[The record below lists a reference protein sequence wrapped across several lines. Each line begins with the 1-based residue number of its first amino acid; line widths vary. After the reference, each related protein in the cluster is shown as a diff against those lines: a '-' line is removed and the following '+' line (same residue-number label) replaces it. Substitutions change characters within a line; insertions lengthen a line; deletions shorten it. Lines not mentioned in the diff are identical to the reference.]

1 MTFVVVYDACV
12 LYLARLRDLL
22 IRIARTGVVRAR
34 WTDEILD
41 ECFRSILE
49 DRPDLDE
56 SALKRTREL
65 MIKAVPD
72 GMVTGCADL
81 IEGLTLSDVDDRH
94 VLAAAIRA
102 SAQTIVTL
110 NLADFPSAVLGS
122 LGIEVQHPDD
132 FVLDAIDLAPGQV
145 ARCIREQVAAL
156 KNPSMSVEGCCR
168 AYPTRVSRRQ
178 SRSSGGSCLRLPT
191 AQIT

>member
-1 MTFVVVYDACV
+1 MPFVVVYDACV
-12 LYLARLRDLL
+12 LYPARLRDLL
-22 IRIARTGVVRAR
+22 IRIARTGIVRAR

-49 DRPDLDE
+49 SRPDLDE
-56 SALKRTREL
+56 LALKRTRGL

-72 GMVTGCADL
+72 CMITGYEDL
-81 IEGLTLSDVDDRH
+81 IEGLMLPDEDDRH

-110 NLADFPSAVLGS
+110 NLVDFPSDVLGS
-122 LGIEVQHPDD
+122 LGIEAQHPDD

-145 ARCIREQVAAL
+145 TKCIREQASAL
-156 KNPSMSVEGCCR
+156 KNPSISVEELLRGLSD
-168 AYPTRVSRRQ
+168 AGLPQAVAKLKHLVS
-178 SRSSGGSCLRLPT
+178 
-191 AQIT
+191 